1 MAGKKSDIILKNFS
15 GSLSDNDLQFFTS
28 RLVYQYQDDLYEVF
42 NRLVQMKERG
52 QIENFDVDYWLQG
65 AKNSSDFYR
74 QVEQLTSSCV
84 REFERRGGNRTV
96 LV

>member
-1 MAGKKSDIILKNFS
+1 
-15 GSLSDNDLQFFTS
+15 
-28 RLVYQYQDDLYEVF
+28 
-42 NRLVQMKERG
+42 MKERG

>member
-1 MAGKKSDIILKNFS
+1 MASKKSDIILKNFS
-15 GSLSDNDLQFFTS
+15 NSLSDNDLQFFTS

-42 NRLVQMKERG
+42 TRLGQMKDNG
-52 QIENFDVDYWLQG
+52 QIENCDVDYWLQG
-65 AKNSSDFYR
+65 AKTCSDFYR

-84 REFERRGGNRTV
+84 REFERRGGNRTI